1 MAQTAEMNDLV
12 RELKARRTAQ
22 GQGKV
27 DLAKWISDLEALIA
41 QIESWLQPLSSEGL
55 LEVTPGKLKV
65 YEVDHGEYE
74 APSISMTFPGSGRY
88 VSVEPRGLEIVGAV
102 LAPGISVSGM
112 RGRVDMASASGEK
125 VVIFRDAASKWVF
138 VGDLPGR
145 SGTQHAVDED
155 TFALALKWLLP

>member
-1 MAQTAEMNDLV
+1 MAELLRD
-12 RELKARRTAQ
+12 LKARRTAQ
-22 GQGKV
+22 GQGKI
-27 DLAKWISDLEALIA
+27 DLVKWISDLEAFIA
-41 QIESWLQPLSSEGL
+41 QIELWLQPLSSEGL

-102 LAPGISVSGM
+102 LAPGITVSGM
-112 RGRVDMASASGEK
+112 RGRVDMVSASNEK
-125 VVIFRDAASKWVF
+125 IVIFHDPASKWVF

-145 SGTQHAVDED
+145 SGTRHPVDED
-155 TFALALKWLLP
+155 TFALALKWPLP